1 MLSNYERVLLQMPE
15 RFLQY
20 DQRPMCSRFAHDH
33 DYFYLRMLRRPY
45 RVSRAAGTVS
55 WQTDFGR
62 WMPAGFHEAMTI
74 YDLLC
79 CARPDRQLSGRFCRA
94 ENLPGAAHGAN
105 PARDLLAPF
114 AAVCDRAPEQLAAAC
129 RALGGV
135 PLPVGEVSFRLQLF
149 DELPLMLQFWES
161 DEEFP
166 PELKLMWDEN
176 TLQFLKFE
184 TVWYAAAYLV
194 ERLTAWMEKR
204 RIE

>member
-20 DQRPMCSRFAHDH
+20 DQSPMCSSYAHDR
-33 DYFYLRMLRRPY
+33 DYFYLRMLMRPY

-55 WQTDFGR
+55 RQTESGD
-62 WMPAGFHEAMTI
+62 WASAGYHEAMTI

-79 CARPDRQLSGRFCRA
+79 CARPDRQLSGRYCRA
-94 ENLPGAAHGAN
+94 ENLHGTAYGAN
-105 PARDLLAPF
+105 PAGEMLAPF

-135 PLPVGEVSFRLQLF
+135 ALPVGEVSFQLQLF
-149 DELPLMLQFWES
+149 DELPLILQFWSS
-161 DEEFP
+161 DAEFP

-184 TVWYAAAYLV
+184 TVWYAASCLI
-194 ERLTAWMEKR
+194 ERLTAWMETR